1 MTKSSKFAYFMSVK
15 KAIKSIKALK
25 MLGAIGLVTLS
36 SGLYA
41 ADEAT
46 KPAADAAAAKQ
57 AVAVRKAAFLLIA
70 NNFKPIGEVLQ
81 GKATYNQADIVKR
94 TERVALLSLLLDGT
108 FPEGSNLGEPTSKS
122 KPEIWTKKADFDKK
136 IKEFQVNAAALA
148 EIAAKESTAS
158 DTFKNA
164 AKAVAEG
171 CKGCHDA
178 YKAK

>member
-1 MTKSSKFAYFMSVK
+1 MTHVSKVAKS
-15 KAIKSIKALK
+15 LK
-25 MLGAIGLVTLS
+25 LLGATLLVTLT
-36 SGLYA
+36 SGLYVADA
-41 ADEAT
+41 AAQ
-46 KPAADAAAAKQ
+46 PAADVAAAAKQ
-57 AVAVRKAAFLLIA
+57 AVAVRKAAFTLIA

-81 GKATYNQADIVKR
+81 GKAAYNQADIVKR
-94 TERVALLSLLLDGT
+94 AERVAFLSLLLDGT
-108 FPEGSNLGEPTSKS
+108 FPEGSNLGEPTTKS
-122 KPEIWTKKADFDKK
+122 KPEIWAKKADFDKQ

-158 DTFKNA
+158 DAFKTA

>member
-1 MTKSSKFAYFMSVK
+1 MTHVSKVAK
-15 KAIKSIKALK
+15 LLK
-25 MLGAIGLVTLS
+25 LLGATLLVTLT
-36 SGLYA
+36 SGLYVADA
-41 ADEAT
+41 AAQ
-46 KPAADAAAAKQ
+46 PAADVAAAAKQ
-57 AVAVRKAAFLLIA
+57 AVAVRKAAFTLIA

-81 GKATYNQADIVKR
+81 GKAAYNQVDIVKR
-94 TERVALLSLLLDGT
+94 AERVAFLSLLLDGT
-108 FPEGSNLGEPTSKS
+108 FPEGSNLGEPTTKS
-122 KPEIWTKKADFDKK
+122 KPEIWAKKADFDKQ

-158 DTFKNA
+158 DAFKTA

>member
-1 MTKSSKFAYFMSVK
+1 MTHVSKLVELLNLKSYLKF
-15 KAIKSIKALK
+15 
-25 MLGAIGLVTLS
+25 LGATLLVTLS

-41 ADEAT
+41 ADA
-46 KPAADAAAAKQ
+46 PAQPAVDAAAAAKQ
-57 AVAVRKAAFLLIA
+57 AVAVRKAAFTLIA

-81 GKATYNQADIVKR
+81 GKATYNQAEIVKR
-94 TERVALLSLLLDGT
+94 AERVAFLSLLLDGT
-108 FPEGSNLGEPTSKS
+108 FPDASNLGEPTTKS
-122 KPEIWTKKADFDKK
+122 KPEIWAKKADFDKQ

-148 EIAAKESTAS
+148 QIAAKESTAS
-158 DTFKNA
+158 DSFKAA

>member
-1 MTKSSKFAYFMSVK
+1 MTHVSKVAKS
-15 KAIKSIKALK
+15 LK
-25 MLGAIGLVTLS
+25 LLGATLLVTLT
-36 SGLYA
+36 SGLYVADA
-41 ADEAT
+41 AAQ
-46 KPAADAAAAKQ
+46 PAADVAAAAKQ
-57 AVAVRKAAFLLIA
+57 AVAVRKAAFTLIA

-81 GKATYNQADIVKR
+81 GKAAYNQADIVKR
-94 TERVALLSLLLDGT
+94 AERVAFLSLLLDGT
-108 FPEGSNLGEPTSKS
+108 FPDASNLGEPTTKS
-122 KPEIWTKKADFDKK
+122 KPEIWAKKADFDKQ

-158 DTFKNA
+158 DAFKAA

>member
-1 MTKSSKFAYFMSVK
+1 MTHVSKFAGSLK
-15 KAIKSIKALK
+15 LTRALK
-25 MLGAIGLVTLS
+25 LLGATLLVTLC

-41 ADEAT
+41 ADEAP
-46 KPAADAAAAKQ
+46 KPAADAAAVAKQ
-57 AVAVRKAAFLLIA
+57 AVAVRKAAFVLIA

-81 GKATYNQADIVKR
+81 GKANYNQAEIVKR
-94 TERVALLSLLLDGT
+94 AERVAFLSLLLDGT
-108 FPEGSNLGEPTSKS
+108 FPDASNLGEPTTKS
-122 KPEIWTKKADFDKK
+122 KPEIWAKKVDFDKQ

-158 DTFKNA
+158 DAFKAA

>member
-1 MTKSSKFAYFMSVK
+1 MTHVSKVAKS
-15 KAIKSIKALK
+15 LK
-25 MLGAIGLVTLS
+25 LLGATLLVTLT
-36 SGLYA
+36 SGLYVADA
-41 ADEAT
+41 AAQ
-46 KPAADAAAAKQ
+46 PAADVAAAAKQ
-57 AVAVRKAAFLLIA
+57 AVAVRKAAFTLIA

-81 GKATYNQADIVKR
+81 GKAAYNQADIVKR
-94 TERVALLSLLLDGT
+94 AERVAFLSLLLDGT
-108 FPEGSNLGEPTSKS
+108 FPEASNLGEPTTKS
-122 KPEIWTKKADFDKK
+122 KPEIWAKKADFDKQ

-158 DTFKNA
+158 DAFKTA

>member
-1 MTKSSKFAYFMSVK
+1 MLHLSKL
-15 KAIKSIKALK
+15 KASLGL
-25 MLGAIGLVTLS
+25 LGALFVVSAS
-36 SGLYA
+36 SDLFA
-41 ADEAT
+41 ADEAA
-46 KPAADAAAAKQ
+46 KAGAVDPAAAKQ
-57 AVAVRKAAFLLIA
+57 AVAVRKAAFVLIA
-70 NNFKPIGEVLQ
+70 NNFKPIGDVLQ

-94 TERVALLSLLLDGT
+94 AERVAFLSLLLDGT

-158 DTFKNA
+158 DAFKTA
-164 AKAVAEG
+164 AKAVAES
-171 CKGCHDA
+171 CKGCHDP